1 MYFTGAL
8 IAVQNNNIIN
18 NSGDHE
24 SSLSTTYAPSEIIKD
39 YKKLNDANMTLVQN
53 TVKQNAK
60 NYEKIDQLKQQQRP
74 TRAPNNCIYS
84 SVNHVGTKSPSCDDN
99 LQPQQLKPKVSKT
112 SNECVLMS
120 MMQSEKARVVDY
132 EHVTSGH
139 GNATG
144 RSASER
150 KVCSKNASEKSES
163 YHRFNSAN
171 SPDAAEMIVNK
182 PKNRVGL
189 NDRRSNIFNE
199 RFYFFLINLD

>member
-1 MYFTGAL
+1 LYFTGAL
-8 IAVQNNNIIN
+8 IAVQNNNISN
-18 NSGDHE
+18 NGDHE
-24 SSLSTTYAPSEIIKD
+24 PSLSTTYAPSEIIKD

-60 NYEKIDQLKQQQRP
+60 NYEKIDQLKQQQQRP
-74 TRAPNNCIYS
+74 TRNPNNCIYS

-99 LQPQQLKPKVSKT
+99 LQPQQSKPKVSKT

-120 MMQSEKARVVDY
+120 MMQSEKARVMDY
-132 EHVTSGH
+132 EPVTSGH

-144 RSASER
+144 RSVSDR

-171 SPDAAEMIVNK
+171 SPDAAELIGNK
-182 PKNRVGL
+182 LKNRVGV
-189 NDRRSNIFNE
+189 NSRR
-199 RFYFFLINLD
+199 